1 MSSLVTQAFI
11 FEKYG
16 PRLKVAALAEILC
29 ITPGAVHNQRSAG
42 TFPIKMY
49 LDAGKLFADYRDVA
63 EHFDAMRKL
72 AT

>member
-1 MSSLVTQAFI
+1 MQAFV
-11 FEKYG
+11 FERYG
-16 PRLKVAALAEILC
+16 PRLNVAALADLLGMSQ
-29 ITPGAVHNQRSAG
+29 GALHNQRSAG

-63 EHFDAMRKL
+63 EHFDALRKL

>member
-11 FEKYG
+11 FERYG
-16 PRLKVAALAEILC
+16 PRLNVASLSELLGMS
-29 ITPGAVHNQRSAG
+29 PGALHNQRSAG

-49 LDAGKLFADYRDVA
+49 PDAGKLFADYRDVA